1 MNIIDKRFSNQIK
14 LAICIFPSDILK
26 NEILAEKMTEYTRF
40 YALRFNQ
47 ILETD
52 STLDVHYA
60 STIEAALEQYSDK
73 YDHLLLMAAG
83 VRIFKMDILF
93 DIEQMIL
100 DNPNYFCAAHILDW
114 KERWFELHHQFV
126 LVNTQQ
132 WKKCGRPEYG
142 GWTEAIE
149 ELPVIERSVENFH
162 DDYTPLW
169 IKFTGEY
176 SQQRHQVQGWN
187 FINVAARHDMEIL
200 NWPQHIRLKRTY
212 YYPESQ
218 SDDFLNSLNTLDV
231 TKITN
236 PNQQRLI
243 ESCNAVRHQ
252 IWVINSEH
260 MRFIDTEETYDTV
273 VTTASGFKF
282 LDAYHSNLL
291 FCGVC
296 RHCDE
301 SSKLIIYDFNPL
313 SIAWVKYLHSSDNEN
328 IAELVETFE
337 HRQHFKILGDDVFS
351 STGSYTKS
359 FSDGLEIT
367 KEYFGG
373 HSNFIALLRQFRQ
386 SRVEFILSDLY
397 NASQELIVHFRGKT
411 LFNISNIFCTDVGNA
426 YYGMRETKLRYRRL
440 LDSISVD
447 CTIVGHDADCEQIS
461 LRINN

>member
-1 MNIIDKRFSNQIK
+1 MNIIDERFSNQIK

-26 NEILAEKMTEYTRF
+26 NEILAEKMAEYTRF

-47 ILETD
+47 IVE
-52 STLDVHYA
+52 SNCTLDVYYA
-60 STIEAALEQYSDK
+60 PTIEAALEQYGDK
-73 YDHLLLMAAG
+73 YDHLLLMAGG

-93 DIEQMIL
+93 DIERMIL

-114 KERWFELHHQFV
+114 KERWFELHHQF
-126 LVNTQQ
+126 LLINTRQ
-132 WKKCGRPEYG
+132 WKKCGCPEYG

-187 FINVAARHDMEIL
+187 FINAAARHDMEIL

-218 SDDFLNSLNTLDV
+218 SDDFLNSLNTLDA

-260 MRFIDTEETYDTV
+260 MRFIDTKETYDTV

-282 LDAYHSNLL
+282 LDVYHSNI
-291 FCGVC
+291 FANKC
-296 RHCDE
+296 RHCGKDG
-301 SSKLIIYDFNPL
+301 KLIIYDFNPL
-313 SIAWVKYLHSSDNEN
+313 SIAWVKYLHTSTSEDV
-328 IAELVETFE
+328 AEMVLKF
-337 HRQHFKILGDDVFS
+337 QHKSNFKILGDDVITS
-351 STGSYTKS
+351 SGDLTRAFG
-359 FSDGLEIT
+359 DGLQISID
-367 KEYFGG
+367 YFGG
-373 HSNFIALLRQFRQ
+373 IDRFKKYLKEFREGD
-386 SRVEFILSDLY
+386 VDFILSDLY
-397 NASQELIVHFRGKT
+397 NTPKQLTTHFVGKT

-426 YYGMRETKLRYRRL
+426 YYGMRETKLRYQQL
-440 LDSISVD
+440 LDSITVD
-447 CTIVGHDADCEQIS
+447 CTIVGHDADCNQIE
-461 LRINN
+461 ININR